1 MRVLVK
7 QVWAAAILA
16 RRAVWLR
23 SPNSGNA
30 NNVRIVNS
38 TGALNNNNAVGGF
51 GVAADCGNV
60 EIKVRRFGNITA

>member
-1 MRVLVK
+1 M
-7 QVWAAAILA
+7 
-16 RRAVWLR
+16 WLR

-38 TGALNNNNAVGGF
+38 TGALNNNNAVNGN